1 MVRGVAQLLFS
12 LEVERQAPLPDPPFV
27 IAANHYSHFDPP
39 LLGSVVGTPMRYFAL
54 EDLFGASRLLDW
66 LIDGY
71 GAIPTAR
78 HRLPISAV
86 RTGLTALDAGEI
98 VTLFPE
104 ATRVSHW
111 GTVPPK
117 RGAAW
122 LAIRAGV
129 PLVPIAVIGTG
140 RAMGLDNRL
149 RRARVGVVI
158 GEPIDSISRDSHDLI
173 EEWSDWMTSQIRRF
187 PTSEGS
193 GPRRASFEGLEPGRR
208 QG

>member
-1 MVRGVAQLLFS
+1 MVRGVAKLLFS
-12 LEVERQAPLPDPPFV
+12 LKVERQAPLPDPPFV

-54 EDLFGASRLLDW
+54 EDLFGANRLLDW
-66 LIDGY
+66 LIVGY

-78 HRLPISAV
+78 HHLPISAV
-86 RTGLTALDAGEI
+86 RTGLSALDEGEV

-111 GTVPPK
+111 GTLSPK

-129 PLVPIAVIGTG
+129 PLVPMAVIGTG
-140 RAMGLDNRL
+140 RTLGLDNRL
-149 RRARVGVVI
+149 HRAPVGVVI
-158 GEPIDSISRDSHDLI
+158 GEAIDSTSRDSHDLTN
-173 EEWSDWMTSQIRRF
+173 EWADWMAAQIRRF
-187 PTSEGS
+187 PTSEVS
-193 GPRRASFEGLEPGRR
+193 GPRRASFEGGLEPDRGR
-208 QG
+208 